1 MNHSFD
7 DAWCKVQESK
17 CWCAKILNKNCRWW
31 RESLFHCRLPLP
43 IPPRHPPSH
52 IPSPSLPLHWWSPTY
67 PVFLFSPAPSYVL
80 VVVQKEWIV
89 TIEWNYILPTA
100 LDDLPSTSS
109 FFSSLLNFF
118 SFLLLSIPFLYFLI
132 LLLHFMRREVRLS
145 VYLSVDSVHVL
156 CRLLP
161 VG

>member
-1 MNHSFD
+1 MLG
-7 DAWCKVQESK
+7 
-17 CWCAKILNKNCRWW
+17 AKYKSQNVGVLK
-31 RESLFHCRLPLP
+31 SLIRTICGEEQVCF
-43 IPPRHPPSH
+43 IADY
-52 IPSPSLPLHWWSPTY
+52 PSLSLPSIPHPIF
-67 PVFLFSPAPSYVL
+67 PVPPFPSIGEVPSRVFVLPHTLICFSCSAKRMDCY
-80 VVVQKEWIV
+80 
-89 TIEWNYILPTA
+89 EWNYILPTA